1 MVFESD
7 SHPKGDCHF
16 LFGGDMTTLL
26 TSTQAGFVILTLNR
40 PERANSFNVEMV
52 NELSS
57 ALADAEKNPQ
67 VRCVVLTGAGEV
79 FSAGQDIS
87 EMKQGEA
94 ISYREH
100 LEKTYNLL
108 ILQIRRM
115 GKPVIAAV
123 NGPCAGAALGVA
135 LACDLRIAKSSAY
148 FVVGFGG
155 IALAP
160 DSGVSLLLPV
170 YIGLGR
176 AQEYFYSNKPITA
189 QQAFQWGMVN
199 QVGKADFQLLISQVA
214 GSLALGPSGAFALG
228 KKAFNRA
235 ILPHIE
241 DTLNYEG
248 ILQQEAGKSAEHRE
262 SILAFLGKRTP
273 KFE

>member
-1 MVFESD
+1 MSAILVTPQTGS
-7 SHPKGDCHF
+7 
-16 LFGGDMTTLL
+16 
-26 TSTQAGFVILTLNR
+26 VILTLNR
-40 PERANSFNVEMV
+40 PERANAFNLEMV
-52 NELSS
+52 NELR
-57 ALADAEKNPQ
+57 AVLADAEKNPQ
-67 VRCVVLTGAGEV
+67 VRCVVLTGAGDV

-87 EMKQGEA
+87 EMKQGGVV
-94 ISYREH
+94 SYREH
-100 LEKTYNLL
+100 LEKTYNPLV
-108 ILQIRRM
+108 LQIRNM
-115 GKPVIAAV
+115 GKPVVAAV
-123 NGPCAGAALGVA
+123 NGPCAGAAFGVA

-189 QQAFQWGMVN
+189 KQALAWGMVN
-199 QVGKADFQLLISQVA
+199 QVAGVDFDQLVMRVAD
-214 GSLALGPSGAFALG
+214 GLAAGPSGAFALG

-235 ILPHIE
+235 VLSNLE
-241 DTLNYEG
+241 EALNYEG
-248 ILQQEAGKSAEHRE
+248 ILQDEAGKSAEHHE
-262 SILAFLGKRTP
+262 GVAAFLAKRPP

>member
-1 MVFESD
+1 
-7 SHPKGDCHF
+7 
-16 LFGGDMTTLL
+16 MTTLL
-26 TSTQAGFVILTLNR
+26 SSTQSGSLILTLNR
-40 PERANSFNVEMV
+40 PERANSFNFEMV
-52 NELSS
+52 TELQR

-67 VRCVVLTGAGEV
+67 VRCVVLTGSGKV

-87 EMKQGEA
+87 EMKKGGE

-100 LEKTYNLL
+100 LEKTYNPL
-108 ILQIRRM
+108 ILQIRNM

-123 NGPCAGAALGVA
+123 NGPCAGAAFGVA
-135 LACDLRIAKSSAY
+135 LACDLRIARSSAY

-189 QQAFQWGMVN
+189 LQALQWGMVN
-199 QVGKADFQLLISQVA
+199 KVGGFNFQALVNQVA
-214 GSLALGPSGAFALG
+214 GTLASGPLEAFAAG
-228 KKAFNRA
+228 KKAFNEA
-235 ILPHIE
+235 VIPNLEHVL
-241 DTLNYEG
+241 TYEG
-248 ILQQEAGKSAEHRE
+248 ILQEEAGKTAEHRE
-262 SILAFLGKRTP
+262 GVTAFLGKRKP
-273 KFE
+273 KFI